1 MIKSQTCDPSDLR
14 MAKAVLDRSWRFP
27 QPYGLKTVVIAFVAI
42 VVLVY
47 TGRHVEVGRMIEL
60 TADAALVLVGVDV
73 DSQVARGVQQIGSS
87 LFPLQ
92 VEERTELSRIE
103 QFDRDNLPWF
113 SHLETVESQVQ
124 RLNPETLQTETHTQT
139 TEYVVQPFGYVI
151 RVIGKLIETL
161 EIALWGTIFAILL
174 SLPLAFFS
182 ASNYTP
188 NRFVYAMARGVVSFL
203 RAVPELVSALFLVMA
218 YGFGPIAGV
227 LALAFHSAGFLG
239 KFYAEDIENADPKPQ
254 EALRAIG
261 ANKLKVLR
269 YAVLPEV
276 VPQYIAYT
284 LYVLDRNV
292 RMATVIGIVG
302 AGGIGQELKG
312 RFDMFNYQHVGTIL
326 VAIFLTVFVIDQLA
340 ARLRQRYL

>member
-1 MIKSQTCDPSDLR
+1 
-14 MAKAVLDRSWRFP
+14 MAKAMLDSPWRFP
-27 QPYGLKTVVIAFVAI
+27 RPYDLKTVAIIFVAI
-42 VVLVY
+42 VLLVY

-60 TADAALVLVGVDV
+60 TADAALVLVGADTN
-73 DSQVARGVQQIGSS
+73 SQVARGFGQIGSS

-92 VEERTELSRIE
+92 LEERTEVSRIE
-103 QFDRDNLPWF
+103 GFDRANLPWL
-113 SHLETVESQVQ
+113 SHLETVQSQAQ
-124 RLNPETLQTETHTQT
+124 SFNPDTLQTEAHDQT
-139 TEYVVQPFGYVI
+139 IEYLVQPYGYVF

-161 EIALWGTIFAILL
+161 EIALWGTILAILL

-182 ASNYTP
+182 AANYTP
-188 NRFVYAMARGVVSFL
+188 NRIVYAVARAVVSFL

-227 LALAFHSAGFLG
+227 LALALHSAGFLG

-269 YAVLPEV
+269 HAVLPEV

-340 ARLRQRYL
+340 ARLRRRYL